1 MLAHPGSASARR
13 KHDRR
18 DHPARGDRR
27 DAIQGIAAKLAVE
40 LPGNWRPQSPHRKQ
54 ADELNRAWADA
65 LRASVGR

>member
-1 MLAHPGSASARR
+1 MTEETTRRVVTAEARYKAS
-13 KHDRR
+13 
-18 DHPARGDRR
+18 PPSWP
-27 DAIQGIAAKLAVE
+27 VE